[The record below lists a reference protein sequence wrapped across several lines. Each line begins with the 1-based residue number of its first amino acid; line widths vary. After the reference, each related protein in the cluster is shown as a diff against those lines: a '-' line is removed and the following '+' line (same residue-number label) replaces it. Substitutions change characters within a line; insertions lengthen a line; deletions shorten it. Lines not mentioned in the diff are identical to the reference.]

1 VQELDKR
8 IGLLRLLL
16 ADLHAKQARL
26 AEMDHQYRAQLSK
39 IVEFVVYREG
49 DASSALSLMSEVQAK
64 LDEVVMTAG
73 HMQQIVEKAQVELD
87 VLSLT
92 KSVAEARSQLAE
104 LENRQRE
111 LSERLLPI
119 GQAGEG
125 REQTAD
131 PAAGDEIRRIRD
143 EVEAVSGEISR
154 LTNLINDASEQAART
169 IHTHPNGAR

>member
-16 ADLHAKQARL
+16 ADLRAKQTRL
-26 AEMDHQYRAQLSK
+26 SEMENQYRAQLAR

-49 DASSALSLMSEVQAK
+49 DAASALSLMAEVQTK
-64 LDEVVMTAG
+64 LDEVVMSAG
-73 HMQQIVEKAQVELD
+73 HVTLILEKAQVELD

-104 LENRQRE
+104 LERRQQE
-111 LSERLLPI
+111 LSERLQPM
-119 GQAGEG
+119 GTGFE
-125 REQTAD
+125 TAEPVLD
-131 PAAGDEIRRIRD
+131 GPAVDEIGRIRD

-154 LTNLINDASEQAART
+154 LNNLISEASEQAART
-169 IHTHPNGAR
+169 IQAQPHTPR